1 MSDDSFETYDVAIIG
16 GGPGGATTGTLL
28 KKYQPELRV
37 LILEREKFP
46 RDHVGES
53 QLPPISPILHE
64 MGCWDKVEAANFP
77 IKVGGTFRWG
87 KSANA
92 WDIQFIPNSEFK
104 DEPRPG
110 KFEGFRRFTAFQVTR
125 SIYDNILLRHA
136 EEMGCEVREQTRVAE
151 VLREGDCVT
160 GLRLEDNKVV
170 KATYYVDASGHAGL
184 LRRAL
189 GVQTNCPTRLKNIA
203 IWDYWENGEWSV
215 DIGVGGT
222 RIQII
227 SIDYGWIWF
236 IPLGRTRTSIGLV
249 CPAEYFKNAGKTPEE
264 LYAQALRNEPTITR
278 LLAQATCCNSI
289 SITKDWSFV
298 SDRTVGD
305 NWFLVGES
313 AGFADPI
320 LSAGLTLTHVG
331 GKEAAYTLLA
341 LLRGEH
347 DPQWLKKYYDFNQ
360 RRRVGQH
367 IRFADFFYAANGQF
381 KDLREHCKEIAEEA
395 GLELTPEAAW
405 RWISQ
410 GGFTNEVI
418 GQPALA
424 GFDLDSARQVAQ
436 MLMREEFDWQASD
449 YNVFRLDL
457 DGATEEFVPAYVD
470 GLIQKTKCYFR
481 GNYRLPVTGMYGL
494 LIQVL
499 NYAADIE
506 TIFKDLIALIKSRF
520 PAAHARVAFRQA
532 IQVLEI
538 MVGEGWVKASLDES
552 KPRLNLSTP
561 LEGLTI
567 YSSLGEI
574 LSGVHP
580 EVAAS

>member
-1 MSDDSFETYDVAIIG
+1 MPQDNSGTYDVVIIG

-28 KKYQPELRV
+28 KKYAPELRV
-37 LILEREKFP
+37 LILERERFP

-77 IKVGGTFRWG
+77 IKIGGTFRWG

-92 WDIQFIPNSEFK
+92 WDIKFIPRSEYR
-104 DEPRPG
+104 DEPRPAR
-110 KFEGFRRFTAFQVTR
+110 FEGFRRLTAFQVTR

-151 VLREGDCVT
+151 VAREGDRVT
-160 GLRLEDNKVV
+160 GLRLDGGEAVT
-170 KATYYVDASGHAGL
+170 ARYYVDASGHSGI

-222 RIQII
+222 LIQII
-227 SIDYGWIWF
+227 SIGYGWLWF

-249 CPAEYFKNAGKTPEE
+249 CPAEHFKNSGKTPEE
-264 LYAQALRNEPTITR
+264 LYAEAVRSEPTITR
-278 LLAQATCCNSI
+278 LLAAATCRNSVC
-289 SITKDWSFV
+289 ITKDWSFL
-298 SDRTVGD
+298 SERTAGE

-331 GKEAAYTLLA
+331 GKEAAYTLVA

-347 DPQWLKKYYDFNQ
+347 DPHWLKKYYDLNQ
-360 RRRVGQH
+360 RRRIRQH

-381 KDLREHCKEIAEEA
+381 KDLREHCQEIAEEA

-405 RWISQ
+405 RWLSQ

-418 GQPALA
+418 GQPAIA

-436 MLMREEFDWQASD
+436 MLTREEFHWQASD
-449 YNVFRLDL
+449 YNIFSLDL
-457 DGATEEFVPAYVD
+457 EGAAQESVPAYVD
-470 GLIQKTKCYFR
+470 GRIVPTNCYFR
-481 GNYRLPVTGMYGL
+481 GSHRLPVTGMYGL
-494 LIQVL
+494 LLQVL
-499 NYAADIE
+499 RHASDIE
-506 TIFKDLIALIKSRF
+506 TIFRDLIAIIRIKF

-538 MVGEGWVKASLDES
+538 MVSEGWVKASLDPG

-561 LEGLTI
+561 GEGLTI
-567 YSSLGEI
+567 YSSVGEVVSADG
-574 LSGVHP
+574 L
-580 EVAAS
+580 EAAAG